1 MLARVS
7 PLDSEFVVVIIPTFM
22 FKPNAVSALVWAIPM
37 VLLVDFRAPAAE
49 TIPSGPNTAPQVA
62 PASDEGERA
71 IKRFRVPKGFKVE
84 LFAAEP
90 LLANPVCFSIDE
102 KGRFYVAET
111 FRLHDGVTDI
121 RGHMNWLD
129 DDLACKSVE
138 DRVAMLKK
146 FEGKNISNYAR
157 QTDRVRLLEDTDG
170 DGRADKAT
178 VFADGFNN
186 LSDGIGAGLLARKG
200 NVYYSDI
207 PNLWLL
213 RDTTGRG
220 VADVKKSLS

>member
-1 MLARVS
+1 
-7 PLDSEFVVVIIPTFM
+7 M
-22 FKPNAVSALVWAIPM
+22 FKTKAVSALVWAIPM

-49 TIPSGPNTAPQVA
+49 VIPTGPKTAPQVA

-121 RGHMNWLD
+121 RGHMDWLD
-129 DDLACKSVE
+129 NDLACRTVE
-138 DRVAMLKK
+138 DRTAMLRQKVK
-146 FEGKNISNYAR
+146 DNAASYAKEH
-157 QTDRVRLLEDTDG
+157 DRIRLIEDTTG
-170 DGRADKAT
+170 KGVADKAT
-178 VFADGFNN
+178 VFADGFSNIP
-186 LSDGIGAGLLARKG
+186 DGIGA
-200 NVYYSDI
+200 
-207 PNLWLL
+207 
-213 RDTTGRG
+213 
-220 VADVKKSLS
+220 